1 MDINWFV
8 QVLKNGEVYVAHT
21 DVGEPYEVRRPP
33 TSQSIKA
40 AHFIEQL
47 SQQLQQA
54 NATIQNLHQQVK
66 GLMQQVN
73 ELQNPVPEPTPPPSD
88 A

>member
-1 MDINWFV
+1 VDINWFV
-8 QVLKNGEVYVAHT
+8 QILKNGETYVAHS

-40 AHFIEQL
+40 AQFIEQL

-54 NATIQNLHQQVK
+54 NATIENLHNQVQS
-66 GLMQQVN
+66 LMQQVTQ
-73 ELQNPVPEPTPPPSD
+73 LQNPTAPPTPPSTE
-88 A
+88 

>member
-8 QVLKNGEVYVAHT
+8 QILKNGETYTAHT
-21 DVGEPYEVRRPP
+21 DVGEPYQVVRPP

-40 AHFIEQL
+40 AQFIEQL

-54 NATIQNLHQQVK
+54 NQTIDNLHNQVQ
-66 GLMQQVN
+66 GLMQQVSQL
-73 ELQNPVPEPTPPPSD
+73 EKPVAEPTPTSS

>member
-8 QVLKNGEVYVAHT
+8 QILKNGEVYTAH
-21 DVGEPYEVRRPP
+21 DNVGEPYQVVCPP

-40 AHFIEQL
+40 AQFIEQI
-47 SQQLQQA
+47 SQQLQQSHL
-54 NATIQNLHQQVK
+54 TIQNLHNQVQS
-66 GLMQQVN
+66 LMQQV
-73 ELQNPVPEPTPPPSD
+73 ELLQNPPQPMESPTPS

>member
-8 QVLKNGEVYVAHT
+8 QVLKNGETYTLHN
-21 DVGEPYEVRRPP
+21 DVGEPYQVVRPP

-40 AHFIEQL
+40 AQFIEQL

-54 NATIQNLHQQVK
+54 NQTVDNLHNQVQH
-66 GLMQQVN
+66 LMQQVTQ
-73 ELQNPVPEPTPPPSD
+73 LQNPTAESTPPSTE
-88 A
+88 

>member
-8 QVLKNGEVYVAHT
+8 QILKNGEVYTAHN

-40 AHFIEQL
+40 AQFIEQL
-47 SQQLQQA
+47 SQQLQQQHA
-54 NATIQNLHQQVK
+54 IVENMHQQIK
-66 GLMQQVN
+66 SLMDQVV
-73 ELQNPVPEPTPPPSD
+73 ELGESPKALQPSTE
-88 A
+88 